1 MSVIGAPDGADG
13 ADGAGGA
20 DGGGPRVLVAYGSTN
35 GSTAEIAGWVAETLR
50 ADGLRVDLADA
61 DEVEDVGAYAGVVV
75 GGAVY
80 VTRWHPAAQRLTR
93 RHADALRARPV
104 WLFSSGPLDTSA
116 DRGDVAVMRGASKAA
131 ARTGAVEHVT
141 FGGRIA
147 PDAPSWMARRM
158 AGSGLRGDFRNPE
171 RVRAWAHGIGR
182 QLLAGHD
189 ETAGTTRADHS

>member
-1 MSVIGAPDGADG
+1 MSVIGATNANDGTSG
-13 ADGAGGA
+13 SGGGA
-20 DGGGPRVLVAYGSTN
+20 RRVLVAYGSTN
-35 GSTAEIAGWVAETLR
+35 GSTAEIAGWVAQALR
-50 ADGLRVDLADA
+50 EDGLQVELADA
-61 DEVEDVGAYAGVVV
+61 DHVEDVSSYDGVVV

-93 RHADALRARPV
+93 RHAEALRGRPV

-116 DRGDVAVMRGASKAA
+116 DRGPVPVMRGAGKAA
-131 ARTGAVEHVT
+131 SRVGAVEHVT

-171 RVRAWAHGIGR
+171 RVRAWAHGIGA
-182 QLLAGHD
+182 QLRARHD
-189 ETAGTTRADHS
+189 ETAPADH

>member
-1 MSVIGAPDGADG
+1 MSVIGASTSGGTDGS
-13 ADGAGGA
+13 AGGA
-20 DGGGPRVLVAYGSTN
+20 GRVLVAYGSTN
-35 GSTAEIAGWVAETLR
+35 GSTAEIAGWVAQALR
-50 ADGLRVDLADA
+50 EDGLQVELADA
-61 DEVEDVGAYAGVVV
+61 DHGEDVSSND

-93 RHADALRARPV
+93 RHAEALRGRPV

-116 DRGDVAVMRGASKAA
+116 DRGPVPVMRGAGKALT
-131 ARTGAVEHVT
+131 RVGAVEHVT

-171 RVRAWAHGIGR
+171 RVRAWAHGIGQ
-182 QLLAGHD
+182 QLLARQD
-189 ETAGTTRADHS
+189 RTAPPARADR

>member
-1 MSVIGAPDGADG
+1 MSVIGAQHGPS
-13 ADGAGGA
+13 GAGGPSRP
-20 DGGGPRVLVAYGSTN
+20 GEHRRVLVAYGSTN
-35 GSTAEIAGWVAETLR
+35 GSTAEIAGWVAQALR
-50 ADGLRVDLADA
+50 EDGLEVELTDA
-61 DEVEDVGAYAGVVV
+61 DHVEDVDSYDAVVV

-116 DRGDVAVMRGASKAA
+116 DRGPVAVMRGASKAA
-131 ARTGAVEHVT
+131 SRVGAVEHVT

-158 AGSGLRGDFRNPE
+158 ASSGLRGDFRNPE
-171 RVRAWAHGIGR
+171 RVRDWAHGIGR
-182 QLLAGHD
+182 RLLAQQEGGARP
-189 ETAGTTRADHS
+189 AGADRP